1 MSLRPIY
8 LDCNSTTPVDPRVLE
23 VMIPYFSHF
32 FGNPSNASHLYGWE
46 SQIAIK
52 KARQQIAQAINS
64 SSEEIVFTSGATE
77 ANNLAI
83 KGIAEAY
90 FNKGRHFVTI
100 KTEHSSILNP
110 FLYLK
115 NIGFELTIL
124 PVDSQGL
131 VNLDLL
137 QSSLRPDTVL
147 VSIMAA
153 NNEIGV
159 LQPLESIGQICREH
173 QVLFHSDAA
182 QAIGKVPLDVEKMQI
197 DLMSLTGHKI
207 YGPKGVGALYIRR
220 KNPRVMI
227 KAQLHGGNQ
236 EREIRSGT
244 LNTPLIVGLAKA
256 LEISLSEQDEENKRL
271 SRLKNQLWQELE
283 SKIAGIQLNGHP
295 QQRLASNLNISIKD
309 IDGSMLLSALQGQI
323 ALSSGSACSSDQSET
338 SHVLKALGHSKN
350 LARASLRFGLGRF
363 TTEWEIQKSAKIIIE
378 SVNLLRNGK

>member
-1 MSLRPIY
+1 
-8 LDCNSTTPVDPRVLE
+8 
-23 VMIPYFSHF
+23 MIPYFSHF